1 MNATSRS
8 RHRPTAVDVKYWR
21 ATCFLFPQ
29 AGSKE
34 RGSEKCVNSK
44 KKSPNG
50 IGNKIKS
57 QVSEGSVQSW
67 VIFLVYKWQLKMTQ
81 V

>member
-67 VIFLVYKWQLKMTQ
+67 VIFLVNKW
-81 V
+81 